1 MNIQAFSGPSRTL
14 TGTSTEHS
22 NIERPSYLGKWLTRK
37 KKLNNTL
44 EEIINIDKDLEV
56 YTNHQLSLS
65 NPQVLYKTNV
75 LNFNT
80 QLLRINR
87 EEEILV
93 SLNLALIS
101 RESSRK
107 IK

>member
-1 MNIQAFSGPSRTL
+1 M
-14 TGTSTEHS
+14 TEHS
-22 NIERPSYLGKWLTRK
+22 NIERPSFLGKWLTKR
-37 KKLNNTL
+37 KKLNNAL

-56 YTNHQLSLS
+56 YTNHQLSSL

-80 QLLRINR
+80 QLSRINR
-87 EEEILV
+87 EEELLV
-93 SLNLALIS
+93 INEPLNLAPIR
-101 RESSRK
+101 RESRRK